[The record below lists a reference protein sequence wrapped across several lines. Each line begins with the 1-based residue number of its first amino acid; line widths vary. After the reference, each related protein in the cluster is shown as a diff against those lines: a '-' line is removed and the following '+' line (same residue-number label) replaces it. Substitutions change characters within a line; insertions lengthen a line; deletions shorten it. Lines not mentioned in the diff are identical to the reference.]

1 MTKEKLRIYF
11 KDGNNRTFTGSYKN
25 EEKSLSRL
33 INLVTEKFQGLYI
46 TALIY
51 NRSDELAHKFVNGTM
66 LF

>member
-25 EEKSLSRL
+25 EDRSLEVL
-33 INLVTEKFQGLYI
+33 KKLVTNKFQGLYV

-51 NRSDELAHKFVNGTM
+51 NRNDELAHKFVNDKI
-66 LF
+66 LY